1 MADYTTHVAF
11 SKLVS
16 KKIKIKDENR
26 FLVSSL
32 IPDLCRREDED
43 KIISHFASRVD
54 GLKDPN
60 LDLFLHKY
68 KDKIKD
74 EAVLGIYSHLY
85 LDKHFF
91 GKFFHDNFIFKDGN
105 AISKRTNKSYNLYH
119 DFFRSTG
126 IYKEYSAMAKEMMK
140 KYNIDFN
147 SFDFN
152 LDNLPNIEE
161 LDMSL
166 LNKSKEKVL
175 TLTSEKGEYTKDFII
190 YEEVIEFIEKLSND
204 FINNLKENDL
214 I

>member
-1 MADYTTHVAF
+1 
-11 SKLVS
+11 
-16 KKIKIKDENR
+16 
-26 FLVSSL
+26 
-32 IPDLCRREDED
+32 
-43 KIISHFASRVD
+43 
-54 GLKDPN
+54 
-60 LDLFLHKY
+60 
-68 KDKIKD
+68 
-74 EAVLGIYSHLY
+74 
-85 LDKHFF
+85 
-91 GKFFHDNFIFKDGN
+91 
-105 AISKRTNKSYNLYH
+105 
-119 DFFRSTG
+119 
-126 IYKEYSAMAKEMMK
+126 MMK

-190 YEEVIEFIEKLSND
+190 YEEVIEFIETLSND

>member
-1 MADYTTHVAF
+1 
-11 SKLVS
+11 
-16 KKIKIKDENR
+16 
-26 FLVSSL
+26 
-32 IPDLCRREDED
+32 
-43 KIISHFASRVD
+43 
-54 GLKDPN
+54 
-60 LDLFLHKY
+60 
-68 KDKIKD
+68 
-74 EAVLGIYSHLY
+74 
-85 LDKHFF
+85 
-91 GKFFHDNFIFKDGN
+91 
-105 AISKRTNKSYNLYH
+105 
-119 DFFRSTG
+119 
-126 IYKEYSAMAKEMMK
+126 MAKEMMK

-190 YEEVIEFIEKLSND
+190 YEEVIEFIETLSND

>member
-1 MADYTTHVAF
+1 
-11 SKLVS
+11 
-16 KKIKIKDENR
+16 
-26 FLVSSL
+26 
-32 IPDLCRREDED
+32 
-43 KIISHFASRVD
+43 
-54 GLKDPN
+54 
-60 LDLFLHKY
+60 
-68 KDKIKD
+68 
-74 EAVLGIYSHLY
+74 
-85 LDKHFF
+85 
-91 GKFFHDNFIFKDGN
+91 
-105 AISKRTNKSYNLYH
+105 
-119 DFFRSTG
+119 
-126 IYKEYSAMAKEMMK
+126 MAKEMMK